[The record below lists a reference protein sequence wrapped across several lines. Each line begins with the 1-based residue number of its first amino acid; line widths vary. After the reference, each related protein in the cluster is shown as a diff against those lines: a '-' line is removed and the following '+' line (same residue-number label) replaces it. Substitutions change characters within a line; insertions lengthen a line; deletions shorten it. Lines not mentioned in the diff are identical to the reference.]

1 MCRSGELLV
10 DNDGHVEC
18 GSSGS
23 EVDSTDSLDSSDSSG
38 STDSIDSEVSDA
50 GTASRRFAASAP
62 PSPATT
68 DTSAWLRAILTAPVY
83 DIARRTPLDPAPR
96 LSARLGNRVLLK
108 REDLQPV
115 FSFKLRGAYTC
126 MARLDAAQRAR
137 GVLAVSAG
145 NHAQGVALA
154 ARQLG
159 IDAVIVMPATTPRI
173 KTAAVEALGASIV
186 LHGDSYDDAAAHGL
200 QLAERDGR
208 TMIHPYDDD
217 AVIAGQGT
225 VAMELL
231 AQRHGRIDAVFIP
244 VGGGGL
250 AAGMA
255 VYLKTLDPSIRVIAV
270 EPDDAA
276 CLQAALAA
284 GAPTRLA
291 QIGLFVDGCAVR
303 QIGARTFP
311 LLREFVDEVVTV
323 DADQVCAAIRDVFE
337 DTRSIVEPAGALA
350 LAGLKCWAGVNAAS
364 EHTLV
369 AVLSGANMNFDRL
382 GHVAERAG
390 IGEQHEALFGVT
402 IPERPGSFLAFCRCI
417 GRRAVTEFN
426 YRFQPGLRADDGSAA
441 AQVYVGIQL
450 KGGRAER
457 LAIREAL
464 TDGGFAVA
472 DYTDNEV
479 ARLHLRHLVG
489 GPADGLARERLFRF
503 EFPER
508 PGALLQFLETLGTRW
523 NITLFHYR
531 NHGAAYGRVLAGFD
545 VPVTDDAAFEGCLQ
559 RLGFWSQ
566 EETANPA
573 LRQFVTATPG

>member
-1 MCRSGELLV
+1 MISAHPALAA
-10 DNDGHVEC
+10 
-18 GSSGS
+18 
-23 EVDSTDSLDSSDSSG
+23 
-38 STDSIDSEVSDA
+38 IDSQ
-50 GTASRRFAASAP
+50 AATP
-62 PSPATT
+62 DPTP
-68 DTSAWLRAILTAPVY
+68 WLRAILTAPVY
-83 DIARRTPLDPAPR
+83 DVARRTPLDAAPR
-96 LSARLGNRVLLK
+96 LSARIGNTVLLK

-115 FSFKLRGAYTC
+115 FSFKLRGAYT
-126 MARLDAAQRAR
+126 RLAQLSADERQR
-137 GVLAVSAG
+137 GVLAISAG
-145 NHAQGVALA
+145 NHAQGVALG

-159 IDAVIVMPATTPRI
+159 IDALIVMPATTPRI
-173 KTAAVEALGASIV
+173 KVAAVEALGAAIV
-186 LHGDSYDDAAAHGL
+186 LHGDSYDEAAAHGYA
-200 QLAERDGR
+200 LATRDGR
-208 TMIHPYDDD
+208 TLIHPYDDA

-231 AQRHGRIDAVFIP
+231 AQRHGTLDAVFIP

-255 VYLKTLDPSIRVIAV
+255 VYLKALDPTIRVIAV

-284 GAPTRLA
+284 GTPTRLE

-303 QIGARTFP
+303 EIGAQPFE
-311 LLREFVDEVVTV
+311 LLRAFVDEVITV

-350 LAGLKCWAGVNAAS
+350 LAGLKRWATENAAS
-364 EHTLV
+364 ERTLV

-382 GHVAERAG
+382 GHVAERAE

-426 YRFQPGLRADDGSAA
+426 YRFHDDQA

-450 KGGRAER
+450 KGGNAER
-457 LAIREAL
+457 LAVRQSLQQA
-464 TDGGFAVA
+464 GFAVA
-472 DYTDNEV
+472 DYTENEV
-479 ARLHLRHLVG
+479 ARLHVRHLVG
-489 GPADGLARERLFRF
+489 GPAGGMARERLFRF

-508 PGALLQFLETLGTRW
+508 PGALLQFLETLGARW

-545 VPVTDDAAFEGCLQ
+545 VSASDDAAFAAELD
-559 RLGFWSQ
+559 RLGFWYR
-566 EETANPA
+566 EESDNPA
-573 LRQFVTATPG
+573 LRQFVGAAPHL

>member
-1 MCRSGELLV
+1 MNATLPQAL
-10 DNDGHVEC
+10 
-18 GSSGS
+18 
-23 EVDSTDSLDSSDSSG
+23 
-38 STDSIDSEVSDA
+38 A
-50 GTASRRFAASAP
+50 GARGDL
-62 PSPATT
+62 PSPPAAT
-68 DTSAWLRAILTAPVY
+68 DAIDPAPWLRAILTAPVY
-83 DIARRTPLDPAPR
+83 DIARRTPLDAAPR
-96 LSARLGNRVLLK
+96 LSQRLGTTVLLK

-115 FSFKLRGAYTC
+115 FSFKLRGAYT
-126 MARLDAAQRAR
+126 RLAGLSEAERAR
-137 GVLAVSAG
+137 GVIAISAG
-145 NHAQGVALA
+145 NHAQGVALG
-154 ARQLG
+154 ARELG
-159 IDAVIVMPATTPRI
+159 IDALIVMPATTPRI
-173 KTAAVEALGASIV
+173 KVAAVEALGAAIV
-186 LHGDSYDDAAAHGL
+186 LHGDGYDDAAAHG
-200 QLAERDGR
+200 QMLAARDGR
-208 TMIHPYDDD
+208 TLVHPYDDP

-231 AQRHGRIDAVFIP
+231 AQSQGRIDTVFIP

-255 VYLKTLDPSIRVIAV
+255 VYIKALDPSIRVVAV
-270 EPDDAA
+270 EPVDAA

-284 GAPTRLA
+284 GRPQRLE

-303 QIGARTFP
+303 EIGAQTFP
-311 LLREFVDEVVTV
+311 LLRAFVDEVVTV

-350 LAGLKCWAGVNAAS
+350 VAGMKRWCTENGADGRR
-364 EHTLV
+364 LV
-369 AVLSGANMNFDRL
+369 AVLSGANINFDRL

-402 IPERPGSFLAFCRCI
+402 IPERPGSFLDFCRCI

-426 YRFQPGLRADDGSAA
+426 YRYHSPQA

-450 KGGRAER
+450 KGGNAER
-457 LAIREAL
+457 LALRQALQEAGL
-464 TDGGFAVA
+464 AATD
-472 DYTDNEV
+472 YSDNDV
-479 ARLHLRHLVG
+479 ARLHVRHLVG
-489 GPADGLARERLFRF
+489 GPASGLGRERLFRF

-545 VPVTDDAAFEGCLQ
+545 VAADEDGAFEAELA
-559 RLGFWSQ
+559 RLGFWCC

-573 LRQFVTATPG
+573 LRQFVAGGVG